1 VKDQAA
7 DQTTAQ
13 LTRAVEMVVGKTE
26 VDPGNNL
33 SGVRNEGERSP
44 SIYFSCAENR
54 CL

>member
-1 VKDQAA
+1 
-7 DQTTAQ
+7 
-13 LTRAVEMVVGKTE
+13 VEMVVGKTE

-54 CL
+54 CMYRSSKMNKIK